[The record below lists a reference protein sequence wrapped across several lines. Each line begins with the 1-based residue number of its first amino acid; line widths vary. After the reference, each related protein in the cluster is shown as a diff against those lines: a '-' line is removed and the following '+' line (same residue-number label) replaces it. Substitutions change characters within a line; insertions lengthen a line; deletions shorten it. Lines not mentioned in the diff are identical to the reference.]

1 MNLIYFET
9 TSAKKSRRFAFA
21 AAAVSASATA
31 IYAYS
36 ALRPDD
42 FSEKKVE
49 AAAALT
55 AAVAR

>member
-1 MNLIYFET
+1 MPPKI
-9 TSAKKSRRFAFA
+9 RRFAFA

>member
-1 MNLIYFET
+1 MT
-9 TSAKKSRRFAFA
+9 CAKKSRSFAFA
-21 AAAVSASATA
+21 AAAVSASAIAA

-42 FSEKKVE
+42 FSERKVE

-55 AAVAR
+55 AAVARYRFFH

>member
-1 MNLIYFET
+1 MPKIRL
-9 TSAKKSRRFAFA
+9 AFA
-21 AAAVSASATA
+21 TAAVSATA

-36 ALRPDD
+36 ALRPEE

-49 AAAALT
+49 VAAALT